1 MRRFLI
7 FLLIL
12 FLAAVAAGAWV
23 AYALYTPYEN
33 FSTPTG
39 VFVDI
44 PKGASVRTI
53 SRMLADNGVIR
64 NRYAFLLL
72 ARRHPNKPLEAG
84 EYFFDHRET
93 AFEVFDTIAAGRV
106 FTISITIPEGFN
118 SMQIAALLEQDSLVT
133 RDAFLA
139 AVQDITPIRDLAP
152 NAPSLEGFL
161 FPSTYQFP
169 HHVTP
174 AQVIA
179 AMTAHFRTEW
189 NSLLAQDPTGA
200 AAFPG
205 NLNVE
210 QVVTLASLV
219 ESETPKPEERP
230 VVARVFLNRLK
241 IKLPMQ
247 CDPTVIYALEQAGKY
262 TPPLTGR
269 DLGFDSPY
277 NTYRHP
283 GLPPGPIANPGEA
296 SLHAALAPA
305 SVDYLYFVADT
316 EGGHLFSSTLAEHN
330 RNVARYR
337 RLLSQNGANHSA
349 PAHKPQGRP

>member
-1 MRRFLI
+1 MRRFLK
-7 FLLIL
+7 FVALLL
-12 FLAAVAAGAWV
+12 LLLVVAAAWI
-23 AYALYTPYEN
+23 AYSLYVPYGN
-33 FSTPTG
+33 FSTTSG

-44 PKGASVRTI
+44 PKGASVRGI
-53 SRMLADNGVIR
+53 AHLLADNGVIR

-84 EYFFDHRET
+84 EYFFNHSET
-93 AFEVFDTIAAGRV
+93 AFEVFDSIAAGRV

-118 SMQIAALLEQDSLVT
+118 TMQIAALLDQNGLAT

-139 AVQDITPIRDLAP
+139 AVQDTTPIRDLAP
-152 NAPSLEGFL
+152 AAPSLEGFL

-189 NSLLAQDPTGA
+189 DSLLAVDPANA
-200 AAFPG
+200 ANPPG
-205 NLNVE
+205 NLTP
-210 QVVTLASLV
+210 QQIVTLASLV

-230 VVARVFLNRLK
+230 IVARVFLNRLK
-241 IKLPMQ
+241 LKLPMQ
-247 CDPTVIYALEQAGKY
+247 CDPTVIYALELAGKY

-269 DLGFDSPY
+269 DLGFDSAY

-296 SLHAALAPA
+296 SLRAALAPA
-305 SVDYLYFVADT
+305 NVDYLYFVADT

-337 RLLSQNGANHSA
+337 RLLNQNGAKNFA
-349 PAHKPQGRP
+349 PARKP